1 MKSLGPQW
9 NKSGARAKEINISLQ
24 KAFILINEKKRWAVR
39 GYECVHYV
47 YVPYH
52 AITLGERDK
61 QLELG
66 LCDYLCIL
74 ITNKNTKTEFL
85 LLFVLLPL
93 SPPSSSFSL
102 PLPPLSSSSAS
113 LSDSFTSVMFFHFS
127 FRFFCL
133 SEYLCSKEPASSP
146 PLLTSAV
153 LWSCQ
158 F

>member
-1 MKSLGPQW
+1 M
-9 NKSGARAKEINISLQ
+9 
-24 KAFILINEKKRWAVR
+24 
-39 GYECVHYV
+39 HYI

-52 AITLGERDK
+52 AITLGEHDK

-66 LCDYLCIL
+66 LCDYLCIF
-74 ITNKNTKTEFL
+74 IIKTLKQSHQTLAPPPEVSSSLSPSSPPPFSSFSSL
-85 LLFVLLPL
+85 LLSVLLPPPL
-93 SPPSSSFSL
+93 SPPPSFSYFI
-102 PLPPLSSSSAS
+102 PPPF

-153 LWSCQ
+153 L
-158 F
+158 